1 MPYVS
6 IDGIQTY
13 YERAGEPGRRALI
26 MVHGASQDTL
36 SWRYAIPFFA
46 QHYDVIAVD
55 LPGHGKSSLHGS
67 RGVLDSTAHN
77 ARHVIEIGKT
87 LGLSHPIIM
96 GHSMGGGVATSA
108 ASQAPDFVGGL
119 VLVDGTAY
127 NAAQTT
133 GYHSSVVKDLARVN
147 PNDWF
152 SVNFG
157 TLLGKRTNPARGA
170 EIVAEARRCIPEVA
184 FGDLE
189 NFAAYRLVDDLP
201 NIVCPV
207 VVVECDEDWSV
218 PPEPARQ
225 AIALMKAPTDFLL
238 FEGVGHFPQTEQ
250 PEEFC
255 SRTLEAMRRLG
266 LN

>member
-13 YERAGEPGRRALI
+13 FERAGEPERRALI

-36 SWRYAIPFFA
+36 SWRYVIPFFA
-46 QHYDVIAVD
+46 RHYDVVAID
-55 LPGHGKSSLHGS
+55 LPGHGKSGLYGR

-77 ARHVIEIGKT
+77 ARHVI
-87 LGLSHPIIM
+87 
-96 GHSMGGGVATSA
+96 
-108 ASQAPDFVGGL
+108 
-119 VLVDGTAY
+119 DGTAY

-157 TLLGKRTNPARGA
+157 TLLGSRTDPARGA

-201 NIVCPV
+201 NIACPA

-225 AIALMKAPTDFLL
+225 AVALMKVPTDFLL
-238 FEGVGHFPQTEQ
+238 FEGVGHFPQSEQ

-255 SRTLEAMRRLG
+255 SRTLDAMQRLG
-266 LN
+266 LS